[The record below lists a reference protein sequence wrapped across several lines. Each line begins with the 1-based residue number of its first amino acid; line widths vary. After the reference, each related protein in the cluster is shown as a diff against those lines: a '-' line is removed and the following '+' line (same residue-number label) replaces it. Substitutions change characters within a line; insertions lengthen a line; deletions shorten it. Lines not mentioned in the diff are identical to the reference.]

1 VELHV
6 SRTAFDGVLLLQPG
20 CFRDHRGFFYESYSQ
35 RTFAEH
41 GIGLAF
47 VQDNHSRSGHGVL
60 RGFHYQDASAPQ
72 FRLVRCTAGEI
83 LDVVVDLRV
92 GSPTF
97 GQWKGFRL
105 SAENQKQL
113 LMGPEFAHGF
123 LVLSETA
130 EVQYKCSG
138 LHESSAERALAW
150 NDPDVA
156 VLWPTARPSLS
167 ARDQNGP
174 SLADYLDNPAFSY
187 GALNALYAD
196 SPAFAMC
203 TWAELDEAEPYTG
216 RVRWAAAGQTDR
228 QAHELGLNTGGTL

>member
-1 VELHV
+1 MELHV

-47 VQDNHSRSGHGVL
+47 VQDNHSRSGLGVL

-72 FRLVRCTAGEI
+72 FRLVRCTVGEI

-92 GSPTF
+92 GSPSF
-97 GQWKGFRL
+97 GRWCGFRL

-123 LVLSETA
+123 VVLSETA

-138 LHESSAERALAW
+138 LHVSAAERALAW
-150 NDPDVA
+150 NDPDVN
-156 VLWPTARPSLS
+156 VSWPIAQPCLS
-167 ARDQNGP
+167 ARDQKGP
-174 SLADYLDNPAFSY
+174 SLAEYLDNPAFSY
-187 GALNALYAD
+187 GALNHLYVG
-196 SPAFAMC
+196 SPAFAVS
-203 TWAELDEAEPYTG
+203 TWAERG
-216 RVRWAAAGQTDR
+216 RSETSTAGGDWASAGHSDR
-228 QAHELGLNTGGTL
+228 HVHELGANTGRSL